1 MPKYAPWTKDLN
13 KAIAAIR
20 AVITL
25 LLAIVGSL
33 DSMNIIIFSIVV
45 KAN

>member
-1 MPKYAPWTKDLN
+1 MPKYAHWTKDFN

-20 AVITL
+20 AGDNF

-33 DSMNIIIFSIVV
+33 DSMNIIMFSIVV